1 VDGRVGAAPA
11 PGIRLVALDIDGTLL
26 RSDRS
31 LSPRTRD
38 AIARARAKG
47 VRVVLVTGRRH
58 PSARRVADLLGEG
71 LPLVVHNGA
80 IVVED
85 GSIIRCQPLARDVAA
100 RAIVAGR
107 ERGLEPIVHCGRRG
121 EGILLVETR
130 ARAAGLVGYY
140 LERAKDEL
148 RRVDDVLEALAHEEP
163 IQVMFGGALAQMEQL
178 VGALAAAL
186 RGAARLERTVYP
198 ETGFALVDVLDP
210 SVGKAGAL
218 AFLQQRWGITVEETL
233 AIGDNWNDRA
243 MLEAAGRGLLMGNAP
258 SELLQLGLSVLP
270 TNDED
275 GVAHAIEAHVLR

>member
-1 VDGRVGAAPA
+1 MG

-26 RSDRS
+26 RSDRT

-38 AIARARAKG
+38 AVARARAQG

-58 PSARRVADLLGEG
+58 PSARRVADELAAG

-80 IVVED
+80 LVVED
-85 GSIIRCQPLARDVAA
+85 GSIIRCRPLARDVAA

-107 ERGLEPIVHCGRRG
+107 ALGLEPIVHCGSRG
-121 EGILLVETR
+121 EGILLVESR
-130 ARAAGLVGYY
+130 ARASGLVGYY

-148 RRVDDVLEALAHEEP
+148 RRVEDLPEALAREEP
-163 IQVMFGGALAQMEQL
+163 IQVMFGGALAEMESL
-178 VGALAAAL
+178 VAELTASLA
-186 RGAARLERTVYP
+186 GAARIERTVYP

-210 SVGKAGAL
+210 GVGKADAV
-218 AFLQQRWGITVEETL
+218 AFLQRRWGISVGETL

-275 GVAHAIEAHVLR
+275 GVAQAIETHVLR